1 MIKKLFLLVTV
12 LVLSSALVGCSGS
25 NKDKIVLNVLNYG
38 EYIDMDLLDEFENK
52 FDVKINYEIYPTP
65 EDMYTKVKSGAT
77 NYDLIISSDYM
88 IERLIREGWAL
99 ELDYG
104 NIPNYQFID
113 EDFKK
118 TAFDPEGKY
127 TVPYFWGTLGILYDT
142 TKVDGTPT
150 SWDLLWD
157 ENYSG
162 QILMMDSQRDSLGA
176 ALKKLGYSLN
186 TTNESELE
194 QAKELLI
201 QQKPLVLAY
210 VVDEVRDMMIGGEAA
225 VALLWSGEA
234 VAAMGE
240 NENLSY
246 YVPEE
251 GSNVWVDAMFIPKTV
266 SNKKEAE
273 RFINFLTDKESTL
286 LNIDYV
292 WYSTVHTEA
301 INEVEEFLFDNPGFN
316 PSDDILDRT
325 EMFRDL
331 GDSLQLY
338 YRIWTEVLA
347 N

>member
-65 EDMYTKVKSGAT
+65 EDMYTKVKSGAN

-176 ALKKLGYSLN
+176 ALKKLGYSLK

-201 QQKPLVLAY
+201 QQKTLLLAY
-210 VVDEVRDMMIGGEAA
+210 VVD
-225 VALLWSGEA
+225 
-234 VAAMGE
+234 
-240 NENLSY
+240 
-246 YVPEE
+246 
-251 GSNVWVDAMFIPKTV
+251 
-266 SNKKEAE
+266 
-273 RFINFLTDKESTL
+273 
-286 LNIDYV
+286 
-292 WYSTVHTEA
+292 
-301 INEVEEFLFDNPGFN
+301 
-316 PSDDILDRT
+316 
-325 EMFRDL
+325 
-331 GDSLQLY
+331 
-338 YRIWTEVLA
+338 
-347 N
+347 